1 MARARSPK
9 GFTLI
14 EVMVTA
20 GIVGILMSIAIPNFQ
35 RLIYRAKISERT
47 STMLR
52 IKKAVQDY
60 YLRNGNA
67 VPGGGN
73 LDSGWNPAWPPT
85 SVRRPMSTTL
95 GNWNIYFTA
104 PASGSSL
111 PVEIEGAVYYSY
123 RFIIQDTPTAGTIT
137 VYAAGDLDGDGVVSQ
152 KRFVFTR
159 ISGMYQLTSEFP
171 LPGAEDDSG
180 PYATF

>member
-1 MARARSPK
+1 MTRARSPR

-20 GIVGILMSIAIPNFQ
+20 AIVAILASVAIPNFQ
-35 RLIYRAKISERT
+35 RLIFRAKISERT
-47 STMLR
+47 STMFR

-60 YLRNGNA
+60 YVRNGNA
-67 VPGGGN
+67 VPGGGS
-73 LDSGWNPAWPPT
+73 LDSGWNPAWPPR
-85 SVRRPMSTTL
+85 SARRMMSTTL

-104 PASGSSL
+104 PGSGSSL

-123 RFIIQDTPTAGTIT
+123 RFIVQDTPAAGTIT
-137 VYAAGDLDGDGVVSQ
+137 VYAAGDLDGDGLVSQ
-152 KRFVFTR
+152 KQLVFTR
-159 ISGMYQLTSEFP
+159 ISGVYQLTSEFP
-171 LPGAEDDSG
+171 LPGLEDDSG

>member
-1 MARARSPK
+1 MARARSPR

-20 GIVGILMSIAIPNFQ
+20 GIVAILASVAIPNFQ
-35 RLIYRAKISERT
+35 RLLLRAKVSERT

-60 YLRNGNA
+60 YLRNGVA
-67 VPGGGN
+67 APGGGT
-73 LDSGWNPAWPPT
+73 LDSGWNPPWPPT
-85 SVRRPMSTTL
+85 PIRRPMLTTL
-95 GNWNIYFTA
+95 PTWNTYFTA
-104 PASGSSL
+104 PSSGSSL

-123 RFIIQDTPTAGTIT
+123 RFVVQDTPSMGTIT
-137 VYAAGDLDGDGVVSQ
+137 VYAAGDLDGDAVVSQ
-152 KRFVFTR
+152 KQLVFTR
-159 ISGMYQLTSEFP
+159 MSGMYQLTSEYP
-171 LPGAEDDSG
+171 AAGLEDDAG